1 MWNVRV
7 WMKVIGMEMGVTV
20 IYFLRFRFVDSI
32 TLFMV
37 LSTLTYLWVQSYG

>member
-1 MWNVRV
+1 MGNVRV
-7 WMKVIGMEMGVTV
+7 WMEVIDMDMSVTV

-37 LSTLTYLWVQSYG
+37 LSTLTYIWVQSYG